1 MSSKVG
7 ILVAGVIVVG
17 FAVYLFTS
25 DPANDSAKQEAN
37 TITPTPAGISDTLGS
52 QTTMKQYTQAPDMM
66 LKEGVDYQAR
76 LKTNKGDIII
86 DLNETETPIT
96 VNNFVFLAQDGF
108 YTDVP
113 IHRVMKGFML
123 QSGDPTGTGT
133 GTPGYR
139 FNDEDFE
146 GEYTRG
152 TVAMANSGPN
162 TNGSQFFIMHQDFQ
176 LQPNYVIFGKVI
188 EGLEVVDAIAD
199 TPVQANM
206 YGEASVP
213 TEDLI
218 IESIEIVES

>member
-1 MSSKVG
+1 MNSKVG
-7 ILVAGVIVVG
+7 ILLAGIVIVG
-17 FAVYLFTS
+17 FAVFLFSS
-25 DPANDSAKQEAN
+25 DPAEEETN
-37 TITPTPAGISDTLGS
+37 TTPTPAGVTDNTAGLPTNSN
-52 QTTMKQYTQAPDMM
+52 MKQYSQAPDMM

-76 LKTNKGDIII
+76 LKTNKGDIVI
-86 DLNETETPIT
+86 DLHENETPIT

-139 FNDEDFE
+139 FNDEPFE

-152 TVAMANSGPN
+152 TVAMANSGVN
-162 TNGSQFFIMHQDFQ
+162 TNGSQFFIMHADYP
-176 LQPNYVIFGKVI
+176 LQPNYVIFGNVI
-188 EGLEVVDAIAD
+188 DGLDVVDAIAD
-199 TPVQANM
+199 TPVRANM

-213 TEDLI
+213 TETLT
-218 IESIEIVES
+218 IESIEIIEA

>member
-1 MSSKVG
+1 MNGKIG
-7 ILVAGVIVVG
+7 ILLAGIVVVG

-25 DPANDSAKQEAN
+25 DPAEQETN
-37 TITPTPAGISDTLGS
+37 TNTPTPAGATSNTNPSVPPID
-52 QTTMKQYTQAPDMM
+52 MKQYTQAPEMI
-66 LKEGVDYQAR
+66 LKAGVDYQAR
-76 LKTNKGDIII
+76 LKTNKGDIVI
-86 DLNETETPIT
+86 DLHESETPIT

-113 IHRVMKGFML
+113 IHRVISGFML

-139 FNDEDFE
+139 FNDEPFN

-152 TVAMANSGPN
+152 TVAMANSGAN
-162 TNGSQFFIMHQDFQ
+162 TNGSQFFIMHQDYP
-176 LQPNYVIFGKVI
+176 LPPSYVIFGNVI
-188 EGLEVVDAIAD
+188 DGLDVVDAIAE

-213 TEDLI
+213 TETLT
-218 IESIEIVES
+218 IESIEIIEA

>member
-1 MSSKVG
+1 MNSKVG
-7 ILVAGVIVVG
+7 ILLAGIVIVG
-17 FAVYLFTS
+17 FAVFLFTS
-25 DPANDSAKQEAN
+25 DPAEEETN
-37 TITPTPAGISDTLGS
+37 TTPTPAGVTDNTAGLPTNSN
-52 QTTMKQYTQAPDMM
+52 MKQYSQAPDMM

-76 LKTNKGDIII
+76 LKTNKGDIVI
-86 DLNETETPIT
+86 DLHENETPIT

-139 FNDEDFE
+139 FNDEPFE

-152 TVAMANSGPN
+152 TVAMANSGVN
-162 TNGSQFFIMHQDFQ
+162 TNGSQFFIMHADYP
-176 LQPNYVIFGKVI
+176 LQPNYVIFGNVI
-188 EGLEVVDAIAD
+188 DGLDVVDAIAD
-199 TPVQANM
+199 TPVRANM

-213 TEDLI
+213 TETLT
-218 IESIEIVES
+218 IESIEIIEA

>member
-1 MSSKVG
+1 
-7 ILVAGVIVVG
+7 LWDLRYFCL
-17 FAVYLFTS
+17 FAVFLFTS
-25 DPANDSAKQEAN
+25 DPAEEETN
-37 TITPTPAGISDTLGS
+37 TTPTPAGVTDNTAGLPTNSN
-52 QTTMKQYTQAPDMM
+52 MKQYSQAPDMM

-76 LKTNKGDIII
+76 LKTNKGDIVI
-86 DLNETETPIT
+86 DLHENETPIT

-139 FNDEDFE
+139 FNDEPFE

-152 TVAMANSGPN
+152 TVAMANSGVN
-162 TNGSQFFIMHQDFQ
+162 TNGSQFFIMHADYP
-176 LQPNYVIFGKVI
+176 LQPNYVIFGNVI
-188 EGLEVVDAIAD
+188 DGLDVVDAIAD
-199 TPVQANM
+199 TPVRANM

-213 TEDLI
+213 TETLT
-218 IESIEIVES
+218 IESIEIIEA

>member
-1 MSSKVG
+1 MNSKVG
-7 ILVAGVIVVG
+7 ILLAGIVIVG
-17 FAVYLFTS
+17 FVVFLFTS
-25 DPANDSAKQEAN
+25 DPAEEETN
-37 TITPTPAGISDTLGS
+37 TTPTPAGVIDNTAGLPTNSN
-52 QTTMKQYTQAPDMM
+52 MKQYSQAPDMM

-76 LKTNKGDIII
+76 LKTNKGDIVI
-86 DLNETETPIT
+86 DLHENETPIT

-139 FNDEDFE
+139 FNDEPFE

-152 TVAMANSGPN
+152 TVAMANSGVN
-162 TNGSQFFIMHQDFQ
+162 TNGSQFFIMHADYP
-176 LQPNYVIFGKVI
+176 LQPNYVIFGNVI
-188 EGLEVVDAIAD
+188 DGLDVVDAIAD
-199 TPVQANM
+199 TPVRANM

-213 TEDLI
+213 TETLT
-218 IESIEIVES
+218 IESIEIIEA